1 MPGAPLGMILNIHNR
16 TTNPPRIV
24 LEYLSRDGRNK
35 HLVTRG
41 NVDGIV
47 SAAVF
52 LSIYP
57 NARMSFITSPK
68 AAANVITL
76 DQTSD
81 EICLVDVALVPDVMK
96 AIDSSRRSQ
105 RFLVVDH
112 HPSTHIDV
120 DRFQIA
126 FGEGVS
132 AANVLYHYLQASL
145 HMKKLVAVADMVE
158 YCSSDLLR
166 EVGRKHGLQRLDEES
181 KVLDFSWRLEIDDD
195 SFRALAARHLSQGA
209 WPSQVDSIR
218 SRYVRVLNEK
228 RWPKALARVRSG
240 MYVREGIG
248 IFHNDDHNR
257 SLYGFGTRAL
267 VEVAMR
273 RGCDYALMMNQRK
286 DSCSISLRGMS
297 PEGVDLGAFIEN
309 FTSDHGLDGGGH
321 RNAAGARI
329 PACAGEAL
337 IESLIKQ
344 NA

>member
-1 MPGAPLGMILNIHNR
+1 LD
-16 TTNPPRIV
+16 
-24 LEYLSRDGRNK
+24 YLFRDGRNK

-47 SAAVF
+47 SAAIF
-52 LSIYP
+52 LSVYP

-68 AAANVITL
+68 AAANIIAM

-81 EICLVDVALVPDVMK
+81 EICLVDIALVPDVMR
-96 AIDSSRRSQ
+96 AIESSRRAQ

-112 HPSTHIDV
+112 HPSTQRDMEK
-120 DRFQIA
+120 FLIA
-126 FGEGVS
+126 YGEGVS
-132 AANVLYHYLQASL
+132 AANVLYHNLQASQHL
-145 HMKKLVAVADMVE
+145 KKLVAIADMVE
-158 YCSSDLLR
+158 YCATDV
-166 EVGRKHGLQRLDEES
+166 VGDVARKHGLQRLDEES

-228 RWPKALARVRSG
+228 RWPKALARIRAG

-286 DSCSISLRGMS
+286 DSCSISLRGML
-297 PEGVDLGAFIEN
+297 PEGVDLGTFVEG
-309 FTSDHGLDGGGH
+309 FTRDYGMEGGGH

-329 PACAGEAL
+329 PVCAGEAL

-344 NA
+344 SA